1 MTGDAGDEVA
11 RHPGLPHDDREQR
24 AVDPLQMPDELG
36 LDLVTGSTHRPASE
50 QRLGAGAQD
59 GLEKSIAASRPSTTS
74 RRSPK
79 PMREAAAR
87 RTPEATSSA
96 PPTCNKARWPMW
108 LRAAVEDADGIAL
121 GDHIPKTLRALFQS
135 MRKMSAARRCSPGN
149 RAGIRARS
157 SRSVR

>member
-36 LDLVTGSTHRPASE
+36 LDLVTGGTHRPASE

-87 RTPEATSSA
+87 RTAEATSSS
-96 PPTCNKARWPMW
+96 PPSRRRAHRARW
-108 LRAAVEDADGIAL
+108 ASTG
-121 GDHIPKTLRALFQS
+121 
-135 MRKMSAARRCSPGN
+135 RCSISP
-149 RAGIRARS
+149 I
-157 SRSVR
+157 